1 MEPVSNKL
9 SKTKQAPV
17 QPKKIQAGEKKF
29 DKWVSIIIFTFAFL
43 LYANT
48 LGHGF
53 VMDDGA
59 MITNHETVKKGFA
72 GIKEL
77 FGQSSVY
84 GSTKENFGTYRP
96 LTMSL
101 FAIEWSFF
109 KDNSSAYHFVQ
120 VFLYAVLCVVV
131 FLLLKKLL
139 KDYHPLLPFIAVMLF
154 VAHSIHTEV
163 AANIKSADEILSLL
177 FCALTLLFAI
187 KFSETSS
194 KKFLGFSFLFFL
206 CALFSKES
214 GVTFILI
221 IPLALHFFTSV
232 SRKNILTVMAVHS
245 SAILIYFLARN
256 SALDKA
262 PEGVA
267 LINNAL
273 AGAHS
278 FSERYATSVVVLLNY
293 LKLLFF
299 PHPLCWDYSYNQIPL
314 VGFGNAAAIASL
326 FIHLLLGIFSLA
338 VIIKPAIFK
347 FANLQILKLISFC
360 ILFYLIGLSVS
371 SNIFVLIGSTMAER
385 FLFTPSLAFCILL
398 AFVLCPRPKGSNN
411 RHFLSLGLVLF
422 ILGLYSY
429 KTFSRNKDWESNLTL
444 FAKGTEDC
452 PNSYRTNTT
461 FAWESV
467 LAGEKETGKEKK
479 KIHLQNAV
487 AYYQKGL
494 AIYDK
499 VEADWYNY
507 GVSQSNLGK
516 VNEAINAYK
525 RALVINPKHRNSL
538 YNLATVYLSRKEYE
552 NSLNHFLRAYE
563 IEPDFMDIAFKTG
576 LIYHMGGNPQQAIP
590 YYEHYYKNN
599 PNNKDVI
606 NNLMMAYNSVGKK
619 EKAVQLASML
629 QQFQHK

>member
-1 MEPVSNKL
+1 MKTSSAAQKENKITA
-9 SKTKQAPV
+9 K
-17 QPKKIQAGEKKF
+17 PKKAQEKYF
-29 DKWVSIIIFTFAFL
+29 SFFPLIIFLFSFL
-43 LYANT
+43 LYSNT
-48 LGHGF
+48 LHHGF

-59 MITNHETVKKGFA
+59 VITSHETVKKGFA

-101 FAIEWSFF
+101 FAIEYSFF

-120 VFLYAVLCVVV
+120 VLLYAILCVVI
-131 FLLLKKLL
+131 FILLKKLFTPL
-139 KDYHPLLPFIAVMLF
+139 SLGRGVGGEVLAFISTLFFAAHP
-154 VAHSIHTEV
+154 IHTEV
-163 AANIKSADEILSLL
+163 TANIKSADEILSLL
-177 FCALTLLFAI
+177 FCSLTLFFTI
-187 KFSETSS
+187 RFTETSS
-194 KKFLGFSFLFFL
+194 KKFIGASFLFFI

-214 GVTFILI
+214 AATFIFI
-221 IPLALHFFTSV
+221 IPLALYFFTS
-232 SRKNILTVMAVHS
+232 SSGKNILTITAIHA

-273 AGAHS
+273 AGAQT
-278 FSERYATSVVVLLNY
+278 FSERYATIFVILFNY

-299 PHPLCWDYSYNQIPL
+299 PHPLCWDYGYNQIPL
-314 VGFGNAAAIASL
+314 AGFGNPIAIISV
-326 FIHLLLGIFSLA
+326 LLYLSMGVYA
-338 VIIKPAIFK
+338 VFVLIKK
-347 FANLQILKLISFC
+347 SSHKSQITSLISFC

-398 AFVLCPRPKGSNN
+398 AFALIKLLRIESFNIKIIPVVII
-411 RHFLSLGLVLF
+411 LVLF
-422 ILGLYSY
+422 SY

-444 FAKGTEDC
+444 FAKGVEDC

-467 LAGEKETGKEKK
+467 LAGEKETDKEKK

-487 AYYQKGL
+487 TYYQKGL
-494 AIYDK
+494 AIYNK

-507 GVSQSNLGK
+507 GVSLSNLGK
-516 VNEAINAYK
+516 VDEAVNAYK
-525 RALVINPKHRNSL
+525 HALEINPKHRNSL
-538 YNLATVYLSRKEYE
+538 YNLATVYLSQKDYQ
-552 NSLNHFLRAYE
+552 NSLSYFLRMYE
-563 IEPDFMDIAFKTG
+563 TEPDFMDVSFKTG
-576 LIYHMGGNPQQAIP
+576 LIYHMGGNPQKAIP
-590 YYEHYYKNN
+590 YYERYFKNN

-606 NNLMMAYNSVGKK
+606 NNLSMAYNAVGEK
-619 EKAVQLASML
+619 EKAMQLTMKL
-629 QQFQHK
+629 QQLK